1 MITGKNYIGN
11 DLSGIGNKFHK
22 TINAKLNVENSIN
35 FIDATSK
42 EINQAVTLAHKAF
55 QVYKNISGKEKASFL
70 NCISDQILALGD
82 ELIEI
87 FILES
92 GFSEGRALGERSR
105 TVSQLQA
112 FAKMI
117 QTDDWKNN
125 IIEKSLPN
133 RKPSPKPDIRKS
145 YIPIGPIA
153 VFTPSNFPLAYS
165 SAGGDTS
172 SALASGC
179 SVVVK
184 AHYMHSGTA
193 ELVSSAIIKSVK
205 KTGMPNGVFSNING
219 GIEVGQDLVKN
230 LKIKGVG
237 FTGSKSG
244 GRSIYNIGSQR
255 EEPIPVFSEMGSI
268 NPVIISSKSIDSR
281 YKEIANILSE
291 SITLGA
297 GQFCTNPGLIIVI
310 DNESTMNFIDN
321 LVNNVIKKGSQ
332 CMIHQNIKESF
343 LNNLEFISKQKGM
356 KVLAKTDSGLT
367 GNYVSSQIN
376 SVFAKFFLVNSKMH
390 QEIFGPF
397 SLIVKCKN
405 EDELIKVINSLEGQL
420 TGSLFTEK
428 EEFKE
433 FYSVIDAL
441 KSKVGRIIYNSVP
454 TGVEVSQ
461 AMTHGGPYPASSDS
475 RYTSVGLDSIKRW
488 VRPITYQDWP
498 FDSLPSDLRE

>member
-11 DLSGIGNKFHK
+11 ELSGIGNKSHK
-22 TINAKLNVENSIN
+22 TINAKLNLENSIN
-35 FIDATSK
+35 FIEATSN
-42 EINQAVTLAHKAF
+42 EINQAVVLAHESF

-70 NCISDQILALGD
+70 NCIADEILALGD
-82 ELIEI
+82 ELIEV

-92 GFSEGRALGERSR
+92 GLPEGRAFGERSR
-105 TVSQLQA
+105 TVFQLQA
-112 FAKMI
+112 FANMI
-117 QTDDWKNN
+117 QTDEWKNN
-125 IIEKSLPN
+125 IIEKALPD
-133 RKPSPKPDIRKS
+133 RKPSPKPDIRKT
-145 YIPIGPIA
+145 YIPIGPIV

-165 SAGGDTS
+165 SAGGDTA

-219 GIEVGQDLVKN
+219 GIEVGQNLVKN

-244 GRSIYNIGSQR
+244 GRSIYDIGSKR
-255 EEPIPVFSEMGSI
+255 EEPIPVFSEMGSV
-268 NPVIISSKSIDSR
+268 NPVIISPKSIDS
-281 YKEIANILSE
+281 KSIEIAKILSE

-297 GQFCTNPGLIIVI
+297 GQFCTNPGLIIVVEKE
-310 DNESTMNFIDN
+310 NTNSFIDN
-321 LVNNVIKKGSQ
+321 VIDNLIKKGSQ
-332 CMIHQNIKESF
+332 CMIHKNIKESY
-343 LNNLEFISKQKGM
+343 LKNIEYISKQKGV
-356 KVLAKTDSGLT
+356 KVLSNTDIELK
-367 GNYVSSQIN
+367 GNYISSQIN
-376 SVFAKFFLVNSKMH
+376 SVLAKDFLVNSKMH
-390 QEIFGPF
+390 QEVFGPF
-397 SLIVKCKN
+397 SLIVKCKDEN
-405 EDELIKVINSLEGQL
+405 ELIKVIDSLEGQL
-420 TGSLFTEK
+420 TGSLFA
-428 EEFKE
+428 EEGELKE
-433 FYSVIDAL
+433 FYSIIDKL
-441 KSKVGRIIYNSVP
+441 KSKVGRIIFNAVP

-498 FDSLPSDLRE
+498 IDFLPSDLQ

>member
-11 DLSGIGNKFHK
+11 ELSGTGNKSHK
-22 TINAKLNVENSIN
+22 TINAKLNLENSIN
-35 FIDATSK
+35 FIEATSN
-42 EINQAVTLAHKAF
+42 EINQAVTLAHESF

-70 NCISDQILALGD
+70 NCIADEILALGD
-82 ELIEI
+82 ELIEV

-92 GFSEGRALGERSR
+92 GLPEGRAVGERAR
-105 TVSQLQA
+105 TVFQLQA
-112 FAKMI
+112 FANMI
-117 QTDDWKNN
+117 QTDEWKNN
-125 IIEKSLPN
+125 IIEKALPD
-133 RKPSPKPDIRKS
+133 RKPSPKPDIRKT

-165 SAGGDTS
+165 SAGGDTA

-219 GIEVGQDLVKN
+219 GIEVGQNLVKN

-244 GRSIYNIGSQR
+244 GRSIYDIGSKR
-255 EEPIPVFSEMGSI
+255 EEPIPVFSEMGSV
-268 NPVIISSKSIDSR
+268 NPVIISPKSIDS
-281 YKEIANILSE
+281 KSIEIAKILSE

-297 GQFCTNPGLIIVI
+297 GQFCTNPGLIIVVEKE
-310 DNESTMNFIDN
+310 NTNSFIDN
-321 LVNNVIKKGSQ
+321 VIDNLIKKGSQ
-332 CMIHQNIKESF
+332 CMIHKNIKESY
-343 LNNLEFISKQKGM
+343 LKNIEYISKQKGV
-356 KVLAKTDSGLT
+356 KVLSNTDIGLK
-367 GNYVSSQIN
+367 GNFISSQIN
-376 SVFAKFFLVNSKMH
+376 SVLAKDFLVNSKIH
-390 QEIFGPF
+390 QEVFGPF
-397 SLIVKCKN
+397 SLIVKCKDEN
-405 EDELIKVINSLEGQL
+405 ELIKVIDSLEGQL
-420 TGSLFTEK
+420 TGSLFA
-428 EEFKE
+428 EEGELKE
-433 FYSVIDAL
+433 FYSVIDKL
-441 KSKVGRIIYNSVP
+441 KSKVGRIIFNGVP

-498 FDSLPSDLRE
+498 VDFLPSDLQ

>member
-11 DLSGIGNKFHK
+11 ELSGIGNKSHK
-22 TINAKLNVENSIN
+22 TINAKLNLENSIN
-35 FIDATSK
+35 FIEATSN
-42 EINQAVTLAHKAF
+42 EINQAVVLAHESF

-70 NCISDQILALGD
+70 NCIADEILALGD
-82 ELIEI
+82 ELIEV

-92 GFSEGRALGERSR
+92 GLPEGRAFGERSR
-105 TVSQLQA
+105 TVFQLQA
-112 FAKMI
+112 FANMI
-117 QTDDWKNN
+117 QTDEWKNN
-125 IIEKSLPN
+125 IIEKALPD
-133 RKPSPKPDIRKS
+133 RKPSPKPDIRKT

-165 SAGGDTS
+165 SAGGDTA

-219 GIEVGQDLVKN
+219 GIEVGQNLVKN

-244 GRSIYNIGSQR
+244 GRSIYDIGSKR
-255 EEPIPVFSEMGSI
+255 EEPIPVFSEMGSV
-268 NPVIISSKSIDSR
+268 NPVIISPKSIDS
-281 YKEIANILSE
+281 KSIEIAKILSE

-297 GQFCTNPGLIIVI
+297 GQFCTNPGLIIVVEKE
-310 DNESTMNFIDN
+310 NTNSFIDN
-321 LVNNVIKKGSQ
+321 VIDNLIKKGSQ
-332 CMIHQNIKESF
+332 CMIHKNIKESY
-343 LNNLEFISKQKGM
+343 LKNIEYISKQKGV
-356 KVLAKTDSGLT
+356 KVLSNTDIELK
-367 GNYVSSQIN
+367 GNYISSQIN
-376 SVFAKFFLVNSKMH
+376 SVLAKDFLVNSKMH
-390 QEIFGPF
+390 QEVFGPF
-397 SLIVKCKN
+397 SLIVKCKDGN
-405 EDELIKVINSLEGQL
+405 ELIKVIDSLEGQL
-420 TGSLFTEK
+420 TGSLFA
-428 EEFKE
+428 EEGELKE
-433 FYSVIDAL
+433 FYSIIDKL
-441 KSKVGRIIYNSVP
+441 KSKVGRIIFNGVP

-498 FDSLPSDLRE
+498 IDFLPSDLQ